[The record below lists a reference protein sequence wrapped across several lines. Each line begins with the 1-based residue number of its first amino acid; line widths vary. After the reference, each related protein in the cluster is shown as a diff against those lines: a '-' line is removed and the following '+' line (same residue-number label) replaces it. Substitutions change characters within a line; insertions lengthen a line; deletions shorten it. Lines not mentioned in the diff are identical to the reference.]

1 MSFHVYVVF
10 IRWLVTSHG
19 YYKNKIYISYLPG
32 MNGITD
38 EWNDLVHPMGHN
50 AWPITK
56 RKKTFLRI
64 TYAKTCLS
72 DLTILTFYFILLY
85 FERCYE
91 KLIIIIRHTVSWE
104 LRKQFA
110 GDSVTNNL
118 P

>member
-1 MSFHVYVVF
+1 MNEMTSFTPWA
-10 IRWLVTSHG
+10 IT
-19 YYKNKIYISYLPG
+19 PG
-32 MNGITD
+32 LALS
-38 EWNDLVHPMGHN
+38 E
-50 AWPITK
+50 
-56 RKKTFLRI
+56 KKTFLKI

-85 FERCYE
+85 FERYYE
-91 KLIIIIRHTVSWE
+91 KLIIIIRHTVSCE